1 MATPARRSPAPRC
14 QAAGLRKLSENVDPN
29 FLISTPRRRPPSKPP
44 AANPDK
50 RIELSPKSSA
60 FVTPKKKSF
69 LTPHKP
75 LEPKKCPEEGGRRRN
90 AERSTDR
97 DVEEK
102 GSEGSSKVNAMRR
115 LILEEAM
122 SSLPAHGAGRVMYLV
137 KTFERLLSIH
147 REAKGRRGGREDTI
161 KVKNWALPGMDFRP
175 KVKASGFF
183 LSPVPCLEE
192 CLTGDYP
199 EGGSD
204 EDSRLSSRSNQSG
217 EGKRNVRDQRGRYKE
232 EQFIKKVKE
241 MLMEVEKQRIPI
253 AQGLPWTRKNLRC
266 AYK

>member
-217 EGKRNVRDQRGRYKE
+217 EGKRNVRD
-232 EQFIKKVKE
+232 V
-241 MLMEVEKQRIPI
+241 
-253 AQGLPWTRKNLRC
+253 
-266 AYK
+266 